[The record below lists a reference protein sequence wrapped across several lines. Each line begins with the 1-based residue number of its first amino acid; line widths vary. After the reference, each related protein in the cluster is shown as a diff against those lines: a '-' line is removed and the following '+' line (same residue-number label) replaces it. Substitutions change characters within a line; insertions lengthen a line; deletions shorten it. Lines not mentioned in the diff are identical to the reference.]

1 MKNYL
6 MASDT
11 EFCRNKSTEP
21 QISCIEINAWSCHS
35 YAEICIGIN
44 MRTTLDIN
52 DKLLAQAKSAAARE
66 KSSLTR
72 FIEEALAM
80 RLRGRRPSKSGRGFA
95 IPVYQGS
102 GGLAPGVDPTSNR
115 SLLEAADD
123 FT

>member
-1 MKNYL
+1 
-6 MASDT
+6 
-11 EFCRNKSTEP
+11 
-21 QISCIEINAWSCHS
+21 
-35 YAEICIGIN
+35 

-52 DKLLAQAKSAAARE
+52 DKLLAKAKSAAARE

-80 RLRGRRPSKSGRGFA
+80 RLRGRRPSKSARGFV
-95 IPVYQGS
+95 IPVYHGS